1 MENFSDIFDS
11 QKMQNQKVD
20 IGSLIKGKV
29 TGITKTS
36 VIVNA
41 GLKSEGIIPIEEF
54 YNINGELEVDEG
66 DTVEVAVESL
76 EDGFGE
82 TVLSREQAKII
93 EAWQRLEAMHEA
105 GKTVQGVLKGRVKGG
120 FIVSVLSVEAFLPGS
135 LADVQ
140 PVRDLDHLEGKIL
153 DFKVIKLD
161 QGRNNVVVSRRAV
174 LEAEGNIDREAM
186 LKNLESGTVVK
197 GIVKNITDYG
207 AFVGFNGFDGL
218 LHITDMAWKRIH
230 RPSEVL
236 SVGDEIDVKI
246 LKVDKEK
253 NRISLGLKQLSED
266 PWDKLIERYPKG
278 ARIKGKVTSITDYGC
293 FVEIEDNVE
302 GLVHVSEM
310 DWINKNINPSKV
322 VSENE
327 EIDVMVLDI
336 DKEKRRISLG
346 IKQCAPNPWKEFAKT
361 HSPGTQ
367 MEGEIKSIND
377 FGIFVGLGDFGID
390 GLVHINDI
398 SNTEHPEQAI
408 RKYKKGDTVKFSLLN
423 VDVKRSRVS
432 LSIRQLEE
440 DPMGDYLNA
449 HPKGSVVKGKVI
461 SAGDKY
467 VMIDLAEHVRGYIPQ
482 SELVNDKNTED
493 SSAEKREEIEKGEEI
508 EAKIIGIDRRNF
520 RINLSVKRKE
530 KDEQIEITKGYTSK
544 KPAKT
549 SLGDVI
555 KGLFSSR
562 N

>member
-1 MENFSDIFDS
+1 MENFSDIFDA
-11 QKMQNQKVD
+11 QKMQNQKID
-20 IGSLIKGKV
+20 IGSLIQGEV

-54 YNINGELEVDEG
+54 YDTNGELEVDEG
-66 DTVEVAVESL
+66 DVVEVAVESL

-93 EAWQRLEAMHEA
+93 EAWRRLEEVYET
-105 GKTVQGVLKGRVKGG
+105 GEIVQGILKGRVKGG
-120 FIVSVLSVEAFLPGS
+120 FIVFLLGVEAFLPGS
-135 LADVQ
+135 LADMQ
-140 PVRDLDHLEGKIL
+140 PARDLDHLEGKTL

-161 QGRNNVVVSRRAV
+161 KNRNNVVISRRAV
-174 LEAEGNIDREAM
+174 LEAEGGVDREEI

-207 AFVGFNGFDGL
+207 AFIGFNGFDGL

-230 RPSEVL
+230 QPSEIL
-236 SVGDEIDVKI
+236 SVGDEIEVKI

-266 PWDKLIERYPKG
+266 PWDRLIERYPKG
-278 ARIKGKVTSITDYGC
+278 SRMEGKVTSITDYGC

-302 GLVHVSEM
+302 GLVHISEM
-310 DWINKNINPSKV
+310 DWVNKNVNPSRA
-322 VSENE
+322 VSKGE
-327 EIDVMVLDI
+327 EVEVMILDI

-346 IKQCAPNPWKEFAKT
+346 IKQCIANPWEEFTKT
-361 HSPGTQ
+361 HPTGTQ

-377 FGIFVGLGDFGID
+377 FGVFVGLGDFGID

-398 SNTEHPEQAI
+398 SNIEPSEQAI
-408 RKYKKGDTVKFSLLN
+408 RKHKKGDRVRFVVMG
-423 VDVKRSRVS
+423 VDVKRGRVS
-432 LSIRQLEE
+432 LSIKQLEE
-440 DPMGDYLNA
+440 NPIGDYLNA
-449 HPKGSVVKGKVI
+449 HSKGSVVKGTV
-461 SAGDKY
+461 AEMDDKY
-467 VMIDLAEHVRGYIPQ
+467 VVVDLAKHVKGCIPH
-482 SELVNDKNTED
+482 SELAPEKDAED
-493 SSAEKREEIEKGEEI
+493 PLAGIEKGQEI
-508 EAKIIGIDRRNF
+508 EAKITGIDKKHL
-520 RINLSVKRKE
+520 RINLSVKKKE
-530 KDEQIEITKGYTSK
+530 KDEQKEITKDYTSK
-544 KPAKT
+544 KPVKT

-555 KGLFSSR
+555 KGLFSSK

>member
-11 QKMQNQKVD
+11 QKMQNQKID

-29 TGITKTS
+29 TDITKTS

-41 GLKSEGIIPIEEF
+41 GLKSEGIIPIEQF
-54 YNINGELEVDEG
+54 YDIDGELEVNEG
-66 DTVEVAVESL
+66 DCVEVAVESL

-93 EAWQRLEAMHEA
+93 EAWRRLDEIHET
-105 GKTVQGVLKGRVKGG
+105 GKTVQGFLKGKVKGG
-120 FIVSVLSVEAFLPGS
+120 FIVSVLGIEAFLPGS

-140 PVRDLDHLEGKIL
+140 PARDLEHLAGKTL

-161 QGRNNVVVSRRAV
+161 RSRNNIVVSRRAV
-174 LEAEGNIDREAM
+174 LEAEGSIDREEM
-186 LKNLESGTVVK
+186 LNKLENGTVVK
-197 GIVKNITDYG
+197 GIVKNITNYG

-230 RPSEVL
+230 QPSEVL

-266 PWDKLIERYPKG
+266 PWDRLIERYPKG
-278 ARIKGKVTSITDYGC
+278 ERIKGKVTSVTDYGC

-302 GLVHVSEM
+302 GLVHISEM
-310 DWINKNINPSKV
+310 DWVNKNINPSKV
-322 VSENE
+322 VSEDE

-346 IKQCAPNPWKEFAKT
+346 IKQCVPNPWKEFAKS

-367 MEGEIKSIND
+367 MEGRIKSIND

-398 SNTEHPEQAI
+398 SNIEHPEQAI
-408 RKYKKGDTVKFSLLN
+408 RKYKKGDTVKFALLG
-423 VDVKRSRVS
+423 VDVKRNRVS
-432 LSIRQLEE
+432 LSIRQLDE

-449 HPKGSVVKGKVI
+449 HPKGSVVKGKVT
-461 SAGDKY
+461 STGDKY
-467 VMIDLAEHVRGYIPQ
+467 VLIDLAEHVRGYIPN
-482 SELVNDKNTED
+482 SELVHEKAKED
-493 SSAEKREEIEKGEEI
+493 SSVEIEKGTEI
-508 EAKIIGIDRRNF
+508 EAKIIGIDRRNC
-520 RINLSVKRKE
+520 RINLSVKKKE
-530 KDEQIEITKGYTSK
+530 KDEQKEITKGYITK

-555 KGLFSSR
+555 KGLFSSK

>member
-11 QKMQNQKVD
+11 HKMQNQKID

-29 TGITKTS
+29 TDITKTS
-36 VIVNA
+36 VIINA
-41 GLKSEGIIPIEEF
+41 GLKSEGVIPIEQF
-54 YNINGELEVDEG
+54 YGINGELEVNEG
-66 DTVEVAVESL
+66 DCVEVAVESL

-93 EAWQRLEAMHEA
+93 EAWRRLDEIHET
-105 GKTVQGVLKGRVKGG
+105 GEKVQGVLKGRVKGG
-120 FIVSVLSVEAFLPGS
+120 FIVHILGIEAFLPGS

-140 PVRDLDHLEGKIL
+140 PMRDMEHLEGKIL

-161 QGRNNVVVSRRAV
+161 RSRNNIVISRRAV
-174 LEAEGNIDREAM
+174 LEAEGSINREEM
-186 LKNLESGTVVK
+186 LKKLENGTVVK
-197 GIVKNITDYG
+197 GIVKNITNYG

-230 RPSEVL
+230 QPSEVL

-266 PWDKLIERYPKG
+266 PWDRLIERYPKG
-278 ARIKGKVTSITDYGC
+278 QRIKGKVTSVTDYGC

-302 GLVHVSEM
+302 GLVHISEM
-310 DWINKNINPSKV
+310 DWVNKNINPSKV
-322 VSENE
+322 VSEDE

-346 IKQCAPNPWKEFAKT
+346 IKQCVPNPWKEFAKS

-367 MEGEIKSIND
+367 MEGRIKSIND

-398 SNTEHPEQAI
+398 SNIEHPEQAI
-408 RKYKKGDTVKFSLLN
+408 RKYKKGDTVKFALLG
-423 VDVKRSRVS
+423 VDVKRNRVS
-432 LSIRQLEE
+432 LSIRQLDD
-440 DPMGDYLNA
+440 DPMGDYLTA
-449 HPKGSVVKGKVI
+449 HPKGSVVKGNVI

-467 VMIDLAEHVRGYIPQ
+467 VMIELAEHVRGYISN
-482 SELVNDKNTED
+482 SELVNDKNNED
-493 SSAEKREEIEKGEEI
+493 SMVEIEKGREI
-508 EAKIIGIDRRNF
+508 EAKIIGIDRRNC

-530 KDEQIEITKGYTSK
+530 KDEQKEITKGYTTK

-555 KGLFSSR
+555 KGLFSSKD
-562 N
+562 

>member
-11 QKMQNQKVD
+11 QKMQNQKID

-29 TGITKTS
+29 TDITKTS

-41 GLKSEGIIPIEEF
+41 GLKSEGIIPIEQF
-54 YNINGELEVDEG
+54 YDIDGELEVNEG
-66 DTVEVAVESL
+66 DCVEVAVESL

-93 EAWQRLEAMHEA
+93 EAWQRLDEIHET
-105 GKTVQGVLKGRVKGG
+105 GDTVQGFLRGKVKGG
-120 FIVSVLSVEAFLPGS
+120 FIVSVLGIEAFLPGS

-140 PVRDLDHLEGKIL
+140 PMRDLDHLEGKTL

-161 QGRNNVVVSRRAV
+161 RSRNNVVVSRRAV
-174 LEAEGNIDREAM
+174 LEAEGSIDREEM
-186 LKNLESGTVVK
+186 LKNLENGTVVK
-197 GIVKNITDYG
+197 GIVKNITNYG

-230 RPSEVL
+230 QPSEVL

-266 PWDKLIERYPKG
+266 PWDRLIERYPKG
-278 ARIKGKVTSITDYGC
+278 ERIKGKVTSVTEYGC

-302 GLVHVSEM
+302 GLVHISEM
-310 DWINKNINPSKV
+310 DWVNKNINPSKV
-322 VSENE
+322 VSADE

-346 IKQCAPNPWKEFAKT
+346 IKQCAPNPWKEFAKL

-367 MEGEIKSIND
+367 MEGRIKSIND

-398 SNTEHPEQAI
+398 SNIEHPEQAI
-408 RKYKKGDTVKFSLLN
+408 RKYKKGDTVKFVLLG
-423 VDVKRSRVS
+423 VDVKRNRVS
-432 LSIRQLEE
+432 LSIRQLDE
-440 DPMGDYLNA
+440 DPIGDYLNA
-449 HPKGSVVKGKVI
+449 YPKGSVVKGKVI
-461 SAGDKY
+461 SSGDKY
-467 VMIDLAEHVRGYIPQ
+467 VMIDLAEHVRGYIPN
-482 SELVNDKNTED
+482 SELVHEKDNDKEE
-493 SSAEKREEIEKGEEI
+493 SSAEIEKGKEI
-508 EAKIIGIDRRNF
+508 EAKIIGIDRRNC
-520 RINLSVKRKE
+520 RINLSVKKKE
-530 KDEQIEITKGYTSK
+530 KDEQKEITKGYTTK

-555 KGLFSSR
+555 KGLFSSK